1 MKGSKIMPITY
12 KCASCGGIM
21 EFDSVSQKLKCLQCG
36 NTKDIETMETDN
48 LADRTV
54 NQECENTIDMKLYH
68 CKSCGAELVTDEFTA
83 ATICSFCGNPSLV
96 GEQIQGVYKP
106 QRIIPFKMNKE
117 EAQQKYREWIKK
129 GILTP
134 KELKDKATIEKISG
148 VYVPYWLYDY
158 KAQSQMTAN
167 AEIVNVER
175 KGEYEITYHKEY
187 QVYRDVSAEFNK
199 VPADAS
205 KNMEDSVM
213 DKLEPF
219 RYEELKPFAM
229 EYMSGYLSER
239 YSVSAEEMR
248 PHVEKRIDNYIT
260 DITKDT
266 ITGYSHVNVVSNHIN
281 KVKKS
286 VEYIMIP
293 VWLLNCRYNSKDFQ
307 FMINGQTGKIVADRP
322 ISIQKCILAAISTF
336 LLSLL
341 LIMAG
346 DALLFG
352 KDVSFI
358 QGMCDDILIKL
369 IIAIV
374 VTALVIMLMLRSS
387 RAHMTVGSS
396 TYAGDNIRIGRRE
409 DTYIRTRKTERKI
422 ENNSEK

>member
-1 MKGSKIMPITY
+1 M
-12 KCASCGGIM
+12 
-21 EFDSVSQKLKCLQCG
+21 
-36 NTKDIETMETDN
+36 
-48 LADRTV
+48 
-54 NQECENTIDMKLYH
+54 
-68 CKSCGAELVTDEFTA
+68 
-83 ATICSFCGNPSLV
+83 
-96 GEQIQGVYKP
+96 
-106 QRIIPFKMNKE
+106 
-117 EAQQKYREWIKK
+117 
-129 GILTP
+129 
-134 KELKDKATIEKISG
+134 
-148 VYVPYWLYDY
+148 PYWLYDY
-158 KAQSQMTAN
+158 NAQSQMTAN
-167 AEIVNVER
+167 AEIVNTER
-175 KGEYEITYHKEY
+175 KGEYEVTYHKEY
-187 QVYRDVSAEFNK
+187 HVYRDVTAEFNK

-219 RYEELKPFAM
+219 RYEELKPFSM

-248 PHVEKRIDNYIT
+248 PHVEKRIDKYIT

-266 ITGYSHVNVVSNHIN
+266 ITGYSHVGVVSNHIN
-281 KVKKS
+281 KMKKG

-322 ISIQKCILAAISTF
+322 ISIQKCILAAVSTF

-341 LIMAG
+341 VIMAG
-346 DALLFG
+346 DALLFAKG
-352 KDVSFI
+352 VSFV
-358 QGMCDDILIKL
+358 QGMCEDILIKL

-374 VTALVIMLMLRSS
+374 VTALAIMLMLRSS

-396 TYAGDNIRIGRRE
+396 TYAGDNIRVGRRE

-422 ENNSEK
+422 ENNSGK